1 MSTSSL
7 RNAYGQ
13 TLVELGR
20 ENKNIVALE
29 ADLGKSTM
37 SCLFEKEFP
46 ERFFEMGIAEA
57 NMASTAAGLALA
69 GKIPFIHSFAV
80 FTAGRDY
87 DQLRQTIGIAGLKVR
102 ICGSSAGLS
111 DFSDGSTHQS
121 VEDIALL
128 RAIPGMTVIVPADA
142 AQTAAA
148 MRAIVDI
155 DGPCYIRIC
164 RNNLEDIT
172 DPDSPFEISKPTI
185 IHDGTDIAVFACGA
199 TLSMA
204 LKAAEA
210 LKDRISVRVIN
221 VATLKPIDDAALIDA
236 AGPCRGIVTAEEHSI
251 IGGLASAVMQAF
263 ALECKPIGSVA
274 INDQYGTSAHNY
286 EELLSYYGI
295 TSEKITEKIEDI
307 YKRIK

>member
-1 MSTSSL
+1 MSSSSL

-57 NMASTAAGLALA
+57 DMASTAAGLALA

-102 ICGSSAGLS
+102 VCGSSAGLS

-121 VEDIALL
+121 VEDLALM
-128 RAIPGMTVIVPADA
+128 RAIPGMTVVVPCDA

-148 MRAIVDI
+148 VRAVVDV
-155 DGPCYIRIC
+155 DGPAYIRIC
-164 RNNLEDIT
+164 RNNLEDLT
-172 DPDSPFEISKPTI
+172 DPAEPFVIGKPTVLRE
-185 IHDGTDIAVFACGA
+185 GSDICVFACGA
-199 TLSMA
+199 TVSMA
-204 LKAAEA
+204 LAAAKALEG
-210 LKDRISVRVIN
+210 KISVRVVN
-221 VATLKPIDDAALIDA
+221 VATLKPIDDAALIA
-236 AGPCRGIVTAEEHSI
+236 SAGDCKGIVTAEEHSV
-251 IGGLASAVMQAF
+251 IGGLGAAVAQAF
-263 ALECKPIGSVA
+263 ALERKPIGFVA
-274 INDQYGTSAHNY
+274 IEDQYGTSAHNY
-286 EELLSYYGI
+286 EELLEAYGI
-295 TSEKITEKIEDI
+295 TAEHIQEKVEQI
-307 YKRIK
+307 YKI

>member
-13 TLVELGR
+13 TLVALGH
-20 ENKNIVALE
+20 ENENIVALE

-57 NMASTAAGLALA
+57 DMASTAAGLALA

-80 FTAGRDY
+80 FTSGRDY

-102 ICGSSAGLS
+102 VCGSSAGLS

-121 VEDIALL
+121 VEDIALM
-128 RAIPGMTVIVPADA
+128 RAIPGMTVVVPADA

-148 MRAIVDI
+148 MRAIVDV
-155 DGPCYIRIC
+155 DGPAYIRIC

-172 DPDSPFEISKPTI
+172 DPDAPFEIGKPTVVR
-185 IHDGTDIAVFACGA
+185 DGSDIAVYACGA

-210 LKDRISVRVIN
+210 LKDKISVRVIN
-221 VATLKPIDDAALIDA
+221 VATLKPIDDAALIAA
-236 AGPCRGIVTAEEHSI
+236 AGPCRGIVSAEEHSV
-251 IGGLASAVMQAF
+251 IGGLGSAVAQAF
-263 ALECKPIGSVA
+263 ALECKPIGFVG
-274 INDQYGTSAHNY
+274 IEDKYGTSAHNY
-286 EELLSYYGI
+286 EELLEYYGI
-295 TSEKITEKIEDI
+295 TAEHIAQKVEDI
-307 YKRIK
+307 YKRV

>member
-1 MSTSSL
+1 MSNSSL
-7 RNAYGQ
+7 RNAYGE
-13 TLVELGR
+13 TLVALGR

-57 NMASTAAGLALA
+57 DMASTAAGLALA

-102 ICGSSAGLS
+102 VCGSSAGLS

-121 VEDIALL
+121 VEDLALM
-128 RAIPGMTVIVPADA
+128 RAIPGMTVVVPADA

-148 MRAIVDI
+148 MRAIVDV

-164 RNNLEDIT
+164 RNNLDDIT
-172 DPDSPFEISKPTI
+172 DPAEPFVIGKPTVVR
-185 IHDGTDIAVFACGA
+185 DGSDIALYACGA

-204 LKAAEA
+204 LKAAKA
-210 LKDRISVRVIN
+210 LEGKISVRVIN
-221 VATLKPIDDAALIDA
+221 VATLKPIDDAALIEA
-236 AGPCRGIVTAEEHSI
+236 AGPCRGIVTAEEHSL
-251 IGGLASAVMQAF
+251 IGGLGSAVAQAM
-263 ALECKPIGSVA
+263 ALECKPIGFVG

-286 EELLSYYGI
+286 EELLEYYGI
-295 TSEKITEKIEDI
+295 TAEKIAEKVEEI
-307 YKRIK
+307 YKRI

>member
-1 MSTSSL
+1 MSNSSL
-7 RNAYGQ
+7 RNAYGE
-13 TLVELGR
+13 TLVALGR

-57 NMASTAAGLALA
+57 DMASTAAGLALA

-102 ICGSSAGLS
+102 VCGSSAGLS

-121 VEDIALL
+121 VEDLALM
-128 RAIPGMTVIVPADA
+128 RAIPGMTVVVPADA

-148 MRAIVDI
+148 MRAIVDV

-172 DPDSPFEISKPTI
+172 DPAEPFVIGKPTVVR
-185 IHDGTDIAVFACGA
+185 DGSDIALYACGA

-210 LKDRISVRVIN
+210 LEGKISVRVIN
-221 VATLKPIDDAALIDA
+221 VATLKPIDDAALIEA
-236 AGPCRGIVTAEEHSI
+236 AGPCRGIVTAEEHSL
-251 IGGLASAVMQAF
+251 IGGLGSAVAQAM
-263 ALECKPIGSVA
+263 ALECKPIGFVGIA
-274 INDQYGTSAHNY
+274 DQYGTSAHNY
-286 EELLSYYGI
+286 EELLEYYGI
-295 TSEKITEKIEDI
+295 TAEKIAEKVEEI
-307 YKRIK
+307 YKRI

>member
-1 MSTSSL
+1 MSSSSL

-20 ENKNIVALE
+20 ENQNIVALE

-57 NMASTAAGLALA
+57 DMASTAAGLALA

-102 ICGSSAGLS
+102 VCGSSAGLS

-121 VEDIALL
+121 VEDLALM
-128 RAIPGMTVIVPADA
+128 RAIPGMTVVVPCDA

-148 MRAIVDI
+148 VRAIADV
-155 DGPCYIRIC
+155 DGPAYIRIC

-172 DPDSPFEISKPTI
+172 DPAEPFVIGKPTVLRE
-185 IHDGTDIAVFACGA
+185 GSDICVFACGA
-199 TLSMA
+199 TVSMA
-204 LKAAEA
+204 LAAAKALEG
-210 LKDRISVRVIN
+210 KISVRVVN
-221 VATLKPIDDAALIDA
+221 VATLKPIDDAALIA
-236 AGPCRGIVTAEEHSI
+236 SAGECKGIVTAEEHSI
-251 IGGLASAVMQAF
+251 IGGLGAAVAQAF
-263 ALECKPIGSVA
+263 ALERKPIGFVA
-274 INDQYGTSAHNY
+274 IEDKYGTSAHY
-286 EELLSYYGI
+286 YDELLEAYGI
-295 TSEKITEKIEDI
+295 TAAHIQEKAEEI
-307 YKRIK
+307 YKIL